1 MERSVFLVTKKHV
14 GHPYFIDCGVTSG
27 DFSRTVDRF
36 ELQPRVIPRLAQVE
50 ANHKVL
56 RNERRFTVPYP
67 CAVEEIHAWV

>member
-1 MERSVFLVTKKHV
+1 MFLVTKKHV
-14 GHPYFIDCGVTSG
+14 WHPQFIDCVVTSG
-27 DFSRTVDRF
+27 DLSRTVDRL

-67 CAVEEIHAWV
+67 CAVGEIHTGV